1 MGALQMY
8 IDDDD
13 DDDDDDDE
21 PAFSSPCP
29 QPGSGDRKSSISD
42 G

>member
-13 DDDDDDDE
+13 DDDDVVIGLLTE
-21 PAFSSPCP
+21 EN
-29 QPGSGDRKSSISD
+29 
-42 G
+42 

>member
-13 DDDDDDDE
+13 DLE
-21 PAFSSPCP
+21 KNYRMHFYMEL
-29 QPGSGDRKSSISD
+29 GSLTFV
-42 G
+42 

>member
-13 DDDDDDDE
+13 DDDYTE
-21 PAFSSPCP
+21 GEKNNSTIYKAP
-29 QPGSGDRKSSISD
+29 
-42 G
+42 